1 MFRFTTLIAAACAL
15 AFSAT
20 SAMAASSAS
29 ASITSLNF
37 TLIDLAPQDGIA
49 PSFSFSDVNGRTFL
63 AAKVEEGLENEGHSR
78 VRVGTF
84 ASDGQFL
91 TNLPDASAQ
100 AKADGYLLSAKGS
113 ASGFQTR
120 YEATASTGNN
130 YTYSGGPL
138 NLTVSANTILLIDA
152 HVSLTASATNPN
164 ACTTDYYAC
173 SVENAYA
180 AANLS
185 LTYTHS
191 PDYLN
196 VPTYSS
202 NVSTSLQAQAR
213 GEYTEGYYDRNPVT
227 GMYEY
232 VEETTPKLEQTK
244 SLNEVLNVTF
254 TNSTALSQSGLFGM
268 SLNVYGRAM
277 TASAGPSSVPEPST
291 YASLL
296 AGLGALGVV
305 RRRHQ
310 RHQLKQV

>member
-15 AFSAT
+15 AFSAS
-20 SAMAASSAS
+20 SAIAASSSS

-49 PSFSFSDVNGRTFL
+49 PSFSFSNVNGRTFL
-63 AAKVEEGLENEGHSR
+63 AAKVDEGLENEIQSR
-78 VRVGTF
+78 VRLGTF
-84 ASDGQFL
+84 AFDGQFL
-91 TNLPDASAQ
+91 TTLPHASAQ

-120 YEATASTGNN
+120 YEATVSTGNN

-152 HVSLTASATNPN
+152 HVSLTASATNPS
-164 ACTTDYYAC
+164 ACAYYYAC

-196 VPTYSS
+196 IPTYSS

-213 GEYTEGYYDRNPVT
+213 GEYTQGYFQMNPVT
-227 GMYEY
+227 GRYEY

-244 SLNEVLNVTF
+244 SLNEVLSVTF
-254 TNSTALSQSGLFGM
+254 TNSTARSQSGLFGM
-268 SLNVYGRAM
+268 SLTAVGQAM
-277 TASAGPSSVPEPST
+277 SAPAGASAVPEPST
-291 YASLL
+291 YALLL
-296 AGLGALGVV
+296 AGLGALGMV
-305 RRRHQ
+305 RRRQQ
-310 RHQLKQV
+310 RHQLKQA